1 VPALTKLKELWRGLV
16 PWLCVCVCGVGG
28 GGVRGIGW
36 GQSQII
42 PLPSLGFDRCNTHK
56 HSRLG
61 SHDALLLKWHLLPLS
76 CLFRLSGSCHVRRAA
91 PSLTPPP
98 SLQTGGLASVGW
110 GPGLAARPLGEG
122 ASCVHGSRRTSLG
135 IKVINFPLS
144 RAGTQTEIK
153 SA

>member
-1 VPALTKLKELWRGLV
+1 MASVASFMSLQAKWELSRQEG
-16 PWLCVCVCGVGG
+16 
-28 GGVRGIGW
+28 R
-36 GQSQII
+36 
-42 PLPSLGFDRCNTHK
+42 PLP
-56 HSRLG
+56 
-61 SHDALLLKWHLLPLS
+61 A
-76 CLFRLSGSCHVRRAA
+76 
-91 PSLTPPP
+91 PPP
-98 SLQTGGLASVGW
+98 PLQTGGLASVGW